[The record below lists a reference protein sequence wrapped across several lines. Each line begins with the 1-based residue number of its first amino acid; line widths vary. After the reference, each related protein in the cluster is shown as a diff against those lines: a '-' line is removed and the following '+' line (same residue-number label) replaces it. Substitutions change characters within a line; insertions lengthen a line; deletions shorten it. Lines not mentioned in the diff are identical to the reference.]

1 MFLAVSEDIVLVV
14 SLAQVVQVSRGRRLS
29 AKWGCGG
36 QVIQA
41 VRYQASV
48 STDQAEHLG
57 SLSSLV

>member
-14 SLAQVVQVSRGRRLS
+14 SLAEVVQVSRGWRLS
-29 AKWGCGG
+29 AKWRSRG
-36 QVIQA
+36 QVIEA

-57 SLSSLV
+57 SLLSRV